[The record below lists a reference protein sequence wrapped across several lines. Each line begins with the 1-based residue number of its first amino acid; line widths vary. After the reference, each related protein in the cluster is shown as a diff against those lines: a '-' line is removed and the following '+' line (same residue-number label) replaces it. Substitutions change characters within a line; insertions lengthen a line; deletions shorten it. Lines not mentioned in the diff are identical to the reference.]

1 MIMISR
7 RIAVP
12 GLVALLSILLFGN
25 CTVINPIM
33 PVESYQP
40 IPRRPPAS
48 VINLF
53 ADLEVSKLELLINQQ
68 LDSIIYQD
76 TSFVNNNSDDLKL
89 KAWKDGNIRLKF
101 EQQELSWELPL
112 RVSVQ
117 KSIKLFGYQIP
128 LVDSW
133 EYNGQ
138 IVLRYKT
145 QLTINSDWSIKT
157 VTASDGYFWT
167 KKPVVKI
174 GRIDIPVTMIANLLL
189 PANLKAFSKQIDE
202 VVATG
207 FDFKKYAGLAWNML
221 YNPFKI
227 PGDYNAW
234 LVITPSSVALLP
246 VKGSAGH
253 IRLGVA
259 ITSDVACMLDHLP
272 AGGKVAAL
280 PDLQQL
286 IMPDEPFKI
295 NLLTDIPYS
304 TINRMMGEKMGDS
317 YYVFGNQRIKFESF
331 RVYGTSD
338 KLAVETKVSGSIK
351 GILYFT
357 GIPYFNATDTT
368 LRVKE
373 LKFDIKTRNLATR
386 SAKWLFNGKIER
398 MISGSIALPFSSNIL
413 EIEQQI
419 KKTLFQYP
427 LGYGFELN
435 GRLGSLSVSD
445 IYLSQE
451 SVKANVVFIG
461 NLSLGLEVNPKV
473 IPK

>member
-1 MIMISR
+1 
-7 RIAVP
+7 
-12 GLVALLSILLFGN
+12 
-25 CTVINPIM
+25 
-33 PVESYQP
+33 
-40 IPRRPPAS
+40 
-48 VINLF
+48 
-53 ADLEVSKLELLINQQ
+53 
-68 LDSIIYQD
+68 
-76 TSFVNNNSDDLKL
+76 
-89 KAWKDGNIRLKF
+89 
-101 EQQELSWELPL
+101 
-112 RVSVQ
+112 
-117 KSIKLFGYQIP
+117 
-128 LVDSW
+128 
-133 EYNGQ
+133 
-138 IVLRYKT
+138 
-145 QLTINSDWSIKT
+145 
-157 VTASDGYFWT
+157 
-167 KKPVVKI
+167 
-174 GRIDIPVTMIANLLL
+174 
-189 PANLKAFSKQIDE
+189 